1 MPPARR
7 REVGDK
13 PSAPSRPGEDQGS
26 ARDAPEA
33 ARGSARRRW
42 ALEFQQK
49 LSRAARGWIGPCP
62 APLRMGLGWWC
73 QLGMDVS
80 HSRPAE
86 MGDLSF
92 SRSCRSTCP
101 REDRQETFPG
111 WPQALEAGGSWKKR
125 DKGSAELL
133 GNQEALPRSQI
144 PPPRATTPILAREKP
159 HQDTRCAPRRGC
171 EGWRPRGRRQRLR
184 LGTPELIPTLGGS
197 RVGKIPSPR
206 RTEKPFPLGGGGI
219 VSAAVTNGRK
229 PG

>member
-1 MPPARR
+1 MSPARR

-49 LSRAARGWIGPCP
+49 LSPWLDQPVPSTAQDGAGIVVSGGDGCAPFP
-62 APLRMGLGWWC
+62 A
-73 QLGMDVS
+73 
-80 HSRPAE
+80 AE

-92 SRSCRSTCP
+92 SRSCRSACP
-101 REDRQETFPG
+101 REDRQATFPG
-111 WPQALEAGGSWKKR
+111 CPQALEAGGGWKKR

-144 PPPRATTPILAREKP
+144 PPPRATTPIP
-159 HQDTRCAPRRGC
+159 APGKATSGHELC
-171 EGWRPRGRRQRLR
+171 PEEG
-184 LGTPELIPTLGGS
+184 
-197 RVGKIPSPR
+197 V
-206 RTEKPFPLGGGGI
+206 
-219 VSAAVTNGRK
+219 
-229 PG
+229 